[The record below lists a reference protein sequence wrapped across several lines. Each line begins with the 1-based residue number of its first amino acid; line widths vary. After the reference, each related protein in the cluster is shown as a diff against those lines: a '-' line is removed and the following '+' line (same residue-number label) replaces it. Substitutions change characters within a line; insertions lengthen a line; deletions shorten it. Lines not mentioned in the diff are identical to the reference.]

1 MPQRLLFALQKFRP
15 GRLFALLLASI
26 FGVEAVVMLLLP
38 RLLPANISVSL
49 TALVDAC
56 LLTSLLAPVVWML
69 VIRPLQ
75 LVAEMRQ
82 RMLAMVLSA
91 QEEERRRIARD
102 LHDELGQSLTGLLV
116 GLRTIEEA
124 STEEAVRTLARRLRQ
139 VGSDTH
145 AEIRRLARGLRPA
158 ILDDAGLHP
167 ALEHLLADLCAIQDI
182 DAHFE
187 PGQPDIPRLPG
198 DIETSLYRI
207 VQEATANAVRHGK
220 ATRLRVSVK
229 ATPQEVR
236 LTICDN
242 GQGFEPA
249 RVMRQTNAEAPFGLT
264 NIFERAWLCGGDVSL
279 QSQVGQGATIEVR
292 IPLPATEV
300 LHVQDSRS
308 GG

>member
-1 MPQRLLFALQKFRP
+1 MPQRMLFALQKFHP

-38 RLLPANISVSL
+38 RLLPANISVSM
-49 TALVDAC
+49 TALIDAC
-56 LLTSLLAPVVWML
+56 LLTFLLAPVVWMS

-75 LVAEMRQ
+75 QLAEMRH
-82 RMLAMVLSA
+82 RLLAMALSA

-102 LHDELGQSLTGLLV
+102 LHDELGQSLTSLLV

-124 STEEAVRTLARRLRQ
+124 STEETVRTQVCRLRQ

-158 ILDDAGLHP
+158 VLDDAGLYP
-167 ALEHLLADLCAIQDI
+167 ALEHLLSDLCAIQDI

-187 PGQPDIPRLPG
+187 AEQPDIPRLPG

-207 VQEATANAVRHGK
+207 VQEGTANAIRHGK
-220 ATRLRVSVK
+220 ATRIRLSLK
-229 ATPQEVR
+229 ATLHDVQ
-236 LTICDN
+236 LTIRDN
-242 GQGFEPA
+242 GQGFDPA
-249 RVMRQTNAEAPFGLT
+249 KVLRRTNAESPFGLT
-264 NIFERAWLCGGDVSL
+264 NIFERAWLCGGEVSL
-279 QSQVGQGATIEVR
+279 QSQIGRGATIQVR
-292 IPLPATEV
+292 IPLPATQV
-300 LHVQDSRS
+300 PHVENSSS